1 MKEIW
6 RDIKGYESLYQVS
19 NLGRVKSLARKVIK
33 KNYVSFKKERILKQ
47 QTDRYGYKK
56 VILQRNYQ
64 IKTFSIHRLVAEAF
78 LENPYNLPQINH
90 KDENKENNCVLNLEY
105 CDSKYN
111 NNYGTRNIRVS
122 ETMKKKKYQYY
133 E

>member
-1 MKEIW
+1 MNEIW
-6 RDIKGYESLYQVS
+6 KDIKGYESLYQVS

-111 NNYGTRNIRVS
+111 NNYGTRNKRVS

-133 E
+133 D

>member
-6 RDIKGYESLYQVS
+6 KDIKGYESLYQVS

-33 KNYVSFKKERILKQ
+33 TNYVSFKKERILKQ

-111 NNYGTRNIRVS
+111 NNYGTRNKRVS
-122 ETMKKKKYQYY
+122 ETMKKKKYQY

>member
-6 RDIKGYESLYQVS
+6 KDIKGYESLYQVS

-33 KNYVSFKKERILKQ
+33 INCVSFKKERILKQ

-111 NNYGTRNIRVS
+111 NNYGTRNKRVS
-122 ETMKKKKYQYY
+122 ETMKKKKYQY

>member
-6 RDIKGYESLYQVS
+6 KDIKGYESLYQVS

-78 LENPYNLPQINH
+78 LENPYHLPQINH

-111 NNYGTRNIRVS
+111 NNYGTRNKRVS
-122 ETMKKKKYQYY
+122 ETMKKKKYQY

>member
-6 RDIKGYESLYQVS
+6 KDIKGYESLYQVS

-122 ETMKKKKYQYY
+122 ETMKKKKYQY

>member
-6 RDIKGYESLYQVS
+6 KDIKGYESIYQVS
-19 NLGRVKSLARKVIK
+19 NLGRVKSVARKVIK

-64 IKTFSIHRLVAEAF
+64 IKTFSIHRLVADTF

-111 NNYGTRNIRVS
+111 NNYGTRNKRVS
-122 ETMKKKKYQYY
+122 ETMKKKKYQY